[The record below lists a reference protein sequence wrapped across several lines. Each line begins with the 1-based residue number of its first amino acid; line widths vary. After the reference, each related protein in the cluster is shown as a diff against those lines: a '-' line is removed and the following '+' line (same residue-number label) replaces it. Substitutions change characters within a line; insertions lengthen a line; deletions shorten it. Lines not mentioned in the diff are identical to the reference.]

1 MDALMMPNLQF
12 QSLTTNYKRYT
23 DNPVSGKPL
32 NIQSTEQHSK
42 QGSSICGDDSLLSA
56 SRRITEDLKN

>member
-32 NIQSTEQHSK
+32 NIQAYDFHWATFK
-42 QGSSICGDDSLLSA
+42 A
-56 SRRITEDLKN
+56 R